1 MNEKPLGMTSKR
13 TFVVACIPAF
23 NEEKTVAK
31 IVILA
36 QKHVNKV
43 IVCDDGSSD
52 LTDEIAERLG
62 AEVIRHNRNMGYGAA
77 LISLFN
83 RARELGADIM
93 VTLDADGQHN
103 PDDIPK
109 LVKPIV
115 NGEADIVI
123 GSRFLGGST
132 EEAPKSRVLGI
143 KIITKL
149 ANAISYEELT
159 DAQSGFRAYGRRA
172 IELIRP
178 KEQGMGVSME
188 ILLKA
193 KENGLKIKEVP
204 INVNYKVEKPSTH
217 NPIYHGLDVILS
229 TIKYLSIR
237 HPLLFYGV
245 PGVIMLLTAIGF
257 WIWTIQIFSVTRQ
270 VITNIVL
277 IAIGATIVGL
287 IIMTTAVILWVL
299 ASLIREIK

>member
-1 MNEKPLGMTSKR
+1 R

-23 NEEKTVAK
+23 NEERTVAK
-31 IVILA
+31 MVILA
-36 QKHVNKV
+36 QKHVDKI

-52 LTDEIAERLG
+52 LTSEIAERLG

-132 EEAPKSRVLGI
+132 EEVPKNRVLGI
-143 KIITKL
+143 KIITRL
-149 ANAISYEELT
+149 ANILSREELT

-178 KEQGMGVSME
+178 TEQGMGASTE

-204 INVNYKVEKPSTH
+204 IKVKYKVKNPSTH
-217 NPIYHGLDVILS
+217 NPIYHGLDVVLN

-237 HPLLFYGV
+237 HPLLFYGA
-245 PGVIMLLTAIGF
+245 PGVIALLIAIGF
-257 WIWTIQIFSVTRQ
+257 WVWAIQIFSVTRQ
-270 VITNIVL
+270 VITSIAL

-287 IIMTTAVILWVL
+287 MLLTTAVILWVL
-299 ASLIREIK
+299 VSLIREIK